1 MRIGEALIRDNYA
14 FEIGNRPTL
23 KLYKDCPAKYLDGN
37 AQTFKTSEGTLVGA
51 TQDYLEV
58 KYWSY
63 QDIKGGYLVVKN
75 DNTEYN
81 NGIIADDNGNIY
93 LGAEKLSKNDGEIV
107 PTAKHYACVTL
118 YDEE

>member
-58 KYWSY
+58 IYWSY
-63 QDIKGGYLVVKN
+63 QDINGGYLVVKN

-81 NGIIADDNGNIY
+81 NCIIADDNGNIY
-93 LGAEKLSKNDGEIV
+93 LAVEKLSRISS
-107 PTAKHYACVTL
+107 TALPQYNCVAL